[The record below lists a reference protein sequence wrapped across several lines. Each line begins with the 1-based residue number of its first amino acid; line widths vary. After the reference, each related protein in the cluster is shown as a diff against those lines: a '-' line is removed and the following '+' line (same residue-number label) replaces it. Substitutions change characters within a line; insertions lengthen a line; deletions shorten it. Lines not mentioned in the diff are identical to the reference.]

1 QFCLVGCWD
10 EGDLEVLFLDSFC
23 GQFEGPQN
31 GVAASES
38 DGGFVSDFSYCLC
51 SSAYPCLVCPGQVL
65 VQPSVS
71 ICSRRSMALSTSSRM
86 VSSRS
91 SALFFGFSF
100 AGRSFGE
107 FVIGGVWLVS
117 ILGGSESLVDASDA
131 IVTVGLIWLIF
142 RSISSIFS
150 WKLLRRSSLAD
161 SSS

>member
-71 ICSRRSMALSTSSRM
+71 ICSRRSMALRTSSRM

-91 SALFFGFSF
+91 SALFLGFSF
-100 AGRSFGE
+100 GGRSFAGLA
-107 FVIGGVWLVS
+107 VAGVVLVS
-117 ILGGSESLVDASDA
+117 VSGGSEGLGVADVV
-131 IVTVGLIWLIF
+131 VTVGMIWLIF
-142 RSISSIFS
+142 R
-150 WKLLRRSSLAD
+150 
-161 SSS
+161 